1 MTTPVYIIG
10 GAPRSR
16 TTFLMRSLLAHP
28 AMKGSADAHDYTT
41 NESPVLMHESIRQK
55 EYSGLKRLLDFW
67 CKEPGTALV
76 IKAPGYVMA
85 RQFFDSCPLDIN
97 PIYLATTRPL
107 DELVVSNVLY
117 PDGLSH
123 LRRALPKTDC
133 PVEAQP
139 VFSTAWDVLDDYGRA
154 CLRCLWH
161 TDALVDY
168 AGLEIASSDYR
179 RAAALAKRLCA
190 LGGLDMD
197 PALTAALKE
206 FTSEEADPVE
216 LEKAQ
221 AAISDVN
228 AMLGRQ

>member
-16 TTFLMRSLLAHP
+16 TTFLMRALLAHS
-28 AMKGSADAHDYTT
+28 AVKGSADAHEYTT
-41 NESPVLMHESIRQK
+41 NEPPTLMHDAIRMK

-76 IKAPGYVMA
+76 IKAPGYVLA
-85 RQFFDSCPLDIN
+85 RPFFDACPLDIN
-97 PIYLATTRPL
+97 PIYLATVRPL
-107 DELVVSNVLY
+107 DELVVSNVIY
-117 PDGLSH
+117 PDGLAH
-123 LRRALPKTDC
+123 LRRTLPKTDC
-133 PVEAQP
+133 PVEAQDT
-139 VFSTAWDVLDDYGRA
+139 FSAAWDALDDYGRA
-154 CLRCLWH
+154 VLRCLWH
-161 TDALVDY
+161 TDALQDY

-179 RAAALAKRLCA
+179 RAAALAKKLCA
-190 LGGLDMD
+190 LAGLDMD

-206 FTSEEADPVE
+206 FTADEPDSVE

-228 AMLGRQ
+228 AMLGR